1 MHLPAKDFVPPA
13 DPAEHI
19 QGSQPQACR
28 PLESDA
34 EHFQRVFGG
43 VRIDWTPG
51 AGEAAREA
59 ASEPLLLVGADFD
72 GQMVAFAGALQA
84 CMERVAPT
92 TKGR

>member
-1 MHLPAKDFVPPA
+1 MDAPCPSFPRTA

-43 VRIDWTPG
+43 VRIQWTPG
-51 AGEAAREA
+51 VGEAAREA

-72 GQMVAFAGALQA
+72 GQMAAFAGALQA

-92 TKGR
+92 SKGR